1 MMTNEEIKKK
11 VQQTLE
17 HIKRVQDNCFII
29 AYKLIDQNKYDL
41 ARSVIYRALA
51 HDSSKFYRKD
61 EFNSLVLGCD
71 KDDELQ
77 QGIKNHQY
85 RNDHHPECW
94 LKGIGDMSDD
104 ALIEMICDWRSRS
117 YERDMS
123 LHEWIDENATKRW
136 GFTKEDPIYKRIMYF
151 VDLLVE
157 KPY

>member
-29 AYKLIDQNKYDL
+29 AYKLIDQNNYKL
-41 ARSVIYRALA
+41 ARLVIDRALA
-51 HDSSKFYRKD
+51 HDATKFSRKD
-61 EFNSLVLGCD
+61 EFNILVLGED
-71 KDDELQ
+71 KNDQLQ
-77 QGIKNHQY
+77 QAIKNHQY

-94 LKGIGDMSDD
+94 LNGIGDMSDE
-104 ALIEMICDWRSRS
+104 ALIEMICDWRARS

-123 LHEWIDENATKRW
+123 LNEWIDQEATKRW
-136 GFTKEDPIYKRIMYF
+136 NFTKEDVIYKRIMYF